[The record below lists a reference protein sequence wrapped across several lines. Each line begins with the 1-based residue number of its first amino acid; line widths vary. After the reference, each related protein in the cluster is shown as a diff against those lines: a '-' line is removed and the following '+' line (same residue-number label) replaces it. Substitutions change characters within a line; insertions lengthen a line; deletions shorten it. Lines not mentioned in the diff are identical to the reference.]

1 MSMLT
6 YIASDAVLKEA
17 AIREEP
23 DFSHESWDDGFCIVP
38 LEGAVDD
45 VWTEKKYTAAL
56 EWDYSE
62 QRARYVID
70 YLREVLERTDEAE
83 VWHIWMGFGERAIVR
98 TRHLTV
104 DTIAPADLQCLGNG
118 GRDPGAVLS
127 CRLCPEEER
136 RYDGRVEKIR
146 LFRLFFR
153 AFDVDKSSPDMVN

>member
-17 AIREEP
+17 AVREEP
-23 DFSHESWDDGFCIVP
+23 DFSHELWDDGFCIVP

-83 VWHIWMGFGERAIVR
+83 VWHIWMGFGENPTSAHRKTGNNTTWNKYTTSCSGKKENR
-98 TRHLTV
+98 PGRSKDMKRGYGYEYGLL
-104 DTIAPADLQCLGNG
+104 PAFLRQYG
-118 GRDPGAVLS
+118 
-127 CRLCPEEER
+127 
-136 RYDGRVEKIR
+136 
-146 LFRLFFR
+146 
-153 AFDVDKSSPDMVN
+153 

>member
-17 AIREEP
+17 AVREEP
-23 DFSHESWDDGFCIVP
+23 DYSHALWDDGFCIVP

-104 DTIAPADLQCLGNG
+104 DTIAPADLQWLDTRSVWETADGIPVQYCLVVSA
-118 GRDPGAVLS
+118 R
-127 CRLCPEEER
+127 
-136 RYDGRVEKIR
+136 K
-146 LFRLFFR
+146 
-153 AFDVDKSSPDMVN
+153 KSGDMTGE